1 MTRII
6 CFDTET
12 TGFAYDKGDKIIE
25 VGAVEI
31 IDGKI
36 TGKTFHEYVNPDGKF
51 ITPDSYA
58 VHKLSND
65 FLADKALFAA
75 IAPKLLEFF
84 GDDLVVAHNGVGFD
98 FPFINYQLREAGL
111 PELAPSRCADSMIMA
126 GHKIYGPKSYSL
138 DALARWFNISLDTRA
153 DSHGALIDA
162 QILAK
167 LYLEIEGADAPPTTD
182 EIIAADLAA
191 FNAAPKFGRDFPR
204 RAAIEPTSDELSA
217 HAEMMAKIVK

>member
-36 TGKTFHEYVNPDGKF
+36 TGRTFHEYVNPDGKY

-65 FLADKALFAA
+65 FLADKPSFAA
-75 IAPKLLEFF
+75 VAKRLLEFI

-98 FPFINYQLREAGL
+98 FPFLNYQLSEIGCA
-111 PELAPSRCADSMIMA
+111 PLAPSRCADSMIMA
-126 GHKIYGPKSYSL
+126 GHKIFGPKSYSL
-138 DALARWFNISLDTRA
+138 DSLARWFNISLESRA

-162 QILAK
+162 EILARV
-167 LYLEIEGADAPPTTD
+167 YLEIECAAAPPTIA
-182 EIIAADLAA
+182 EIISADADALK
-191 FNAAPKFGRDFPR
+191 NAPKFGADFPR
-204 RAAIEPTSDELSA
+204 RDAVGPTPDEAAA
-217 HAEMMAKIVK
+217 HEEMMKKVVK